1 MDKVKAATKTI
12 SDKVDD
18 AHITVEEKTLKYRE
32 VVKLDHHRM
41 AERNGAETP
50 PAIVSI
56 FADDSRIVSELLSIN
71 QLIGIDMPFKI
82 LAYTEPNSQ
91 KASYAYTS
99 AEFIRRRHDLK
110 QHDLTDYKK
119 VIDDIVA
126 QLPPDAISSTDYLT
140 VNNGFGI
147 IKIKSDYKF
156 YLTLTKIREFVHDN
170 QTNRWFS
177 QIDFQKDAMEY
188 DISVGPT
195 MLCLFGVPEVGAEA
209 MYDATKI
216 GLEAFCQK
224 VLVYEDT
231 DGFVYVAFND
241 ATKFGELYYGKTN
254 KGQINVK
261 TQMTVGLTNTVT
273 NPEKYK
279 KQEANIVEI
288 DNCLP
293 KPFTI

>member
-1 MDKVKAATKTI
+1 MYKIKTAEKTT
-12 SDKVDD
+12 SQKVDA
-18 AHITVEEKTLKYRE
+18 AHITVVKNILKYRE

-41 AERNGAETP
+41 AENNGAETP

-56 FADDSRIVSELLSIN
+56 FADDSRIVSELLAKS

-99 AEFIRRRHDLK
+99 AEFIQRRHALND
-110 QHDLTDYKK
+110 QDVTGYKE
-119 VIDDIVA
+119 VIDAIVG
-126 QLPPDAISSTDYLT
+126 QLPQDSISETDCLM

-147 IKIKSDYKF
+147 LHITSDYNFNSTLDKIKE
-156 YLTLTKIREFVHDN
+156 LVHDN

-177 QIDFQKDAMEY
+177 QIDLQKDAMGF
-188 DISVGPT
+188 DIAIGAT

-209 MYDATKI
+209 MFDATKI
-216 GLEAFCQK
+216 GLDAFCQK

-231 DGFVYVAFND
+231 DGLVHVAFND

-254 KGQINVK
+254 EGQIKVK
-261 TQMTVGLTNTVT
+261 NQMTLGLTNAVK
-273 NPEKYK
+273 NSEK
-279 KQEANIVEI
+279 
-288 DNCLP
+288 
-293 KPFTI
+293 